1 MRWAPALLACS
12 VLIAWAGPGAATA
25 LEVIGR
31 ARTNNRVEVVTLP
44 IAPASAFVSAV
55 SVRSGSLA
63 MLLVAV
69 EIEFADG
76 GVARQMV
83 GETLAPGQQSRRVA
97 VDGRR
102 AVRRIIVVKRPGL
115 RDGETELQVLG
126 VPVKAAR

>member
-1 MRWAPALLACS
+1 MRRVLAVLACGLLLA
-12 VLIAWAGPGAATA
+12 WAEPGAATA
-25 LEVIGR
+25 PEIIGR

-69 EIEFADG
+69 EIDFADG
-76 GVARQMV
+76 GMARQMI
-83 GETLAPGQQSRRVA
+83 GETLAPGQQSRRIA

-102 AVRRIIVVKRPGL
+102 AIRRIIVVKRPGL
-115 RDGETELQVLG
+115 REGETELQVLG
-126 VPVKAAR
+126 FPSRDGR